1 MTKEILEYKIGQ
13 TESVINQAKQNPDKD
28 VYITVLEL
36 SVGRLKWLCRQQI
49 DTVPQSS
56 CMENQ

>member
-28 VYITVLEL
+28 VYNRIGTK
-36 SVGRLKWLCRQQI
+36 RR
-49 DTVPQSS
+49 
-56 CMENQ
+56 